1 MYIERSAKRN
11 AELIGNEDAVER
23 LAILD
28 MYRAIDAHNIG
39 WIREIM
45 ENKKAKKCQA
55 YLDEHYSK

>member
-1 MYIERSAKRN
+1 
-11 AELIGNEDAVER
+11 
-23 LAILD
+23 